1 VPTLDELGIKGIY
14 AGFWHGIWVP
24 KGTPA
29 PVIDKLNAAFKTT
42 LNDPAVQKRFK
53 DIGQEIYPV
62 AQQNPAALAA
72 QQKTEIERWWPVIK
86 ANNIKG
92 E

>member
-1 VPTLDELGIKGIY
+1 MQVLADEG
-14 AGFWHGIWVP
+14 
-24 KGTPA
+24 
-29 PVIDKLNAAFKTT
+29 
-42 LNDPAVQKRFK
+42 VQQRFK
-53 DIGQEIYPV
+53 DIGQEIFPV

-86 ANNIKG
+86 AAGIKS